1 MLSNQ
6 CVLKIALY
14 NKRKKKKK
22 KKKYNYIA
30 FTPLEI
36 NLEQMNF
43 IYRL

>member
-1 MLSNQ
+1 MRFKNCTLQ
-6 CVLKIALY
+6 Q
-14 NKRKKKKK
+14 KKEEE
-22 KKKYNYIA
+22 KKYNYIA